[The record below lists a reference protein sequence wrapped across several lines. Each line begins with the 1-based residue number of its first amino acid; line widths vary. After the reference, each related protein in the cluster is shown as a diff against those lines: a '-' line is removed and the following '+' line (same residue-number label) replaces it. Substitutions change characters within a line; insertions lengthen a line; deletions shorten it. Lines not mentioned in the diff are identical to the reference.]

1 MAFEVQTGVPKTPQ
15 NDSSDESSWSDS
27 EDEWSKPTEKAV
39 PGERSNVCSMIHS
52 ISSPI

>member
-27 EDEWSKPTEKAV
+27 EDECFTPTKKAV
-39 PGERSNVCSMIHS
+39 PGERSIVCSMIHC
-52 ISSPI
+52 ISGPI